1 MIRRWL
7 LLGIALLLCWLQ
19 SPAHAIAATNLQQPN
34 IDRCRLDNG
43 LRVYLL
49 EDRSLP
55 LVSGRLLVDAGSRLD
70 SADRWGTAD
79 FTAAMLRQGSS
90 RAYPIDRLDQEL
102 EERAASLESSPGVTV
117 ASLSFRSFSP
127 DLAFVLDRLFEL
139 LTDPAFPSDRLQQLR
154 DRSLAVLARQN
165 DRPDAIASRE
175 LPKLIYGPSD
185 ALARSLTA
193 ADLQRVRREDL
204 VAFHQRYYRPDRFWL
219 GIVGDFQAAPL
230 CQTLQATWGQWQP
243 SQTSTIADLPTE
255 PLTPPATAIY
265 LIDQP
270 QLSQSTVQM
279 ASLGGRL
286 DDPDY
291 AALTVLNELLNG
303 FSGRLSNQIRS
314 RLGLAYSVYG
324 SGQPNFERPG
334 LFVAG
339 GQTAESTTA
348 ALIQALRAELATVR
362 SQPISEAELQQI
374 RDRLLNSF
382 VFNFQSPDQTL
393 GRLLRT
399 EFFQYPEDFLWRY
412 RDALLKVTPADVQA
426 VAQRWIQLD
435 QMPILVIGDR
445 AALLPQLQ
453 TLNLPVQDWPLD
465 QQPTSV
471 TP

>member
-7 LLGIALLLCWLQ
+7 LMAAVLVLCWLQ
-19 SPAHAIAATNLQQPN
+19 MPVTAIAAVDLQRPD

-49 EDRSLP
+49 EDRTLP
-55 LVSGRLLVDAGSRLD
+55 LVSGLLLADAGSRLD
-70 SADRWGTAD
+70 PADAWGTAD
-79 FTAAMLRQGSS
+79 FTAALLRQGGSQ
-90 RAYPIDRLDQEL
+90 AYPVGQLDQAL
-102 EERAASLESSPGVTV
+102 EERAAMLESNPGVTV

-127 DLAFVLDRLFEL
+127 DFPFVLDRLFEV
-139 LTDPAFPSDRLQQLR
+139 LTTPAFPPDRLQQLR
-154 DRSLAVLARQN
+154 DRTLAALARQN
-165 DRPDAIASRE
+165 DRPEAIASRE
-175 LPKLIYGPSD
+175 LPKLVYGPTD

-193 ADLQRVRREDL
+193 ANVQQVERADL
-204 VAFHQRYYRPDRFWL
+204 VAFHQRFYRPDRLWL
-219 GIVGDFQAAPL
+219 GIVGDFQAAEL
-230 CQTLQATWGQWQP
+230 CQSLQTTWGKWQ
-243 SQTSTIADLPTE
+243 
-255 PLTPPATAIY
+255 PPATAAIAPAASAQLTAPATAVY

-303 FSGRLSNQIRS
+303 LSGRLYNQIRS
-314 RLGLAYSVYG
+314 RQGLAYSVYG

-339 GQTAESTTA
+339 GQTAQATTA
-348 ALIQALRAELATVR
+348 ALIQALRTELAAVR
-362 SQPISEAELQQI
+362 SQPISEQELKQV

-412 RDALLKVTPADVQA
+412 REALLKVTPADVQT
-426 VAQRWIQLD
+426 VAQRWILLD
-435 QMPILVIGDR
+435 QMPILVVGDR
-445 AALLPQLQ
+445 QALLPQLQ
-453 TLNLPVQDWPLD
+453 TLGLPIQDWPLD
-465 QQPTSV
+465 QPV
-471 TP
+471 TAAP

>member
-1 MIRRWL
+1 MRRWL
-7 LLGIALLLCWLQ
+7 LIAAVLLLCWLQ
-19 SPAHAIAATNLQQPN
+19 LPARAIAAANLQRPD
-34 IDRCRLDNG
+34 IDRCRLNNG

-55 LVSGRLLVDAGSRLD
+55 LVSGLLLADAGSRFD
-70 SADRWGTAD
+70 PADGWGTAD
-79 FTAAMLRQGSS
+79 FTAALLRQGGSQ
-90 RAYPIDRLDQEL
+90 AYPVEQLDQAL
-102 EERAASLESSPGVTV
+102 EERAAMLETNPGVTV

-127 DLAFVLDRLFEL
+127 DFPFVLDRLFEV
-139 LTDPAFPSDRLQQLR
+139 LTAPAFPPDRFQQLR
-154 DRSLAVLARQN
+154 DRTLAALARQN
-165 DRPDAIASRE
+165 DRPEAIAGRE
-175 LPKLIYGPSD
+175 LPKLVYGPTD

-193 ADLQRVRREDL
+193 ANVQQVERADL
-204 VAFHQRYYRPDRFWL
+204 VAFHQRFYRPDRLWL
-219 GIVGDFQAAPL
+219 GIVGDFQAATL
-230 CQTLQATWGQWQP
+230 CQTLQTTWGEWQP
-243 SQTSTIADLPTE
+243 ATPAIAPPTSPQIPA
-255 PLTPPATAIY
+255 PATAIY
-265 LIDQP
+265 LVDQP

-303 FSGRLSNQIRS
+303 LSGRLYNQIRS
-314 RLGLAYSVYG
+314 RRGLAYSVYG

-339 GQTAESTTA
+339 GQTAQATTA
-348 ALIQALRAELATVR
+348 ALIQALRTELAAVR
-362 SQPISEAELQQI
+362 SQPISEQELQQV

-412 RDALLKVTPADVQA
+412 REALLKVTPADVQA

-435 QMPILVIGDR
+435 QMPILVVGDR
-445 AALLPQLQ
+445 QALLPQLQ
-453 TLNLPVQDWPLD
+453 TLDLPIQDWQLD
-465 QQPTSV
+465 QPAKA
-471 TP
+471 PP